1 MRVNLTTII
10 FMFFSAEAFSGA
22 WGTGSFENDTAS
34 DWVYEIEN
42 TKGSEVLLSTIKEVF
57 KTDYKDVDVCTN
69 AIAAAEVIAS
79 IKDGDSNNLP
89 ESLVKWVASNKSIY
103 EPEMAKFALKAVE
116 ACISTTNSELAQLWS
131 EGDPSG
137 WVAQINKLES
147 RLKAKRITKL
157 SN

>member
-1 MRVNLTTII
+1 MKVNLTAII
-10 FMFFSAEAFSGA
+10 LVLFSVEAFSGA

-42 TKGSEVLLSTIKEVF
+42 TRGSEVLLSAIREVF
-57 KTDYKDVDVCTN
+57 KTDYKDADVCTN

-103 EPEMAKFALKAVE
+103 EPEMAKFALKALE
-116 ACISTTNSELAQLWS
+116 ACKSTANSELAQLWS
-131 EGDPSG
+131 EGDSSG
-137 WVAQINKLES
+137 WDAQINKLEL